1 MAKQIKKEV
10 TQAKVEKPKNTVH
23 STKVAPPPAPQ
34 TEVPE
39 ILLTGDQTII
49 GIGQG
54 LVVDKEYNVSADIAM
69 TLIKK
74 GAAILKK
81 Q

>member
-10 TQAKVEKPKNTVH
+10 TQAKVEKP
-23 STKVAPPPAPQ
+23 TKVAPPPAPQ